1 MHDIEPYFRWREN
14 YVSSEDS
21 SSPFYGRQYSE
32 FQYSQKIYNY
42 FIHPQWDYIG
52 SPTLYAKQ
60 LFTDYLEGYTII
72 ELLGEWNDCINNDV
86 TYLKRE
92 IIDHILKQD
101 ISKYIILCDNVMNFH
116 SDDDCYYEEWYDD
129 VKDEDGWVCFINT
142 REHVLAEMN
151 SVHLKNYV
159 MLGDEYNEILWQKLK
174 PRGVY
179 EHIQTIMSE
188 YA

>member
-1 MHDIEPYFRWREN
+1 
-14 YVSSEDS
+14 
-21 SSPFYGRQYSE
+21 
-32 FQYSQKIYNY
+32 
-42 FIHPQWDYIG
+42 
-52 SPTLYAKQ
+52 
-60 LFTDYLEGYTII
+60 
-72 ELLGEWNDCINNDV
+72 
-86 TYLKRE
+86 
-92 IIDHILKQD
+92 
-101 ISKYIILCDNVMNFH
+101 MNFH